1 MGDRLPCRALRD
13 GDVVSA
19 EVVLTGPLFDGAAA
33 ELVTATLAEAQV
45 QVAAHGSATLHGFMN
60 ATFRHPTPYYETQ
73 VVTSSRAGDLV
84 VNDRKIIYGPW
95 LEGIGSRNATT
106 RFKGYANWRRARQ
119 EAARKLPEIVER
131 VFRPVLAKL
140 S

>member
-1 MGDRLPCRALRD
+1 
-13 GDVVSA
+13 VSGA
-19 EVVLTGPLFDGAAA
+19 EVNLSGPVFDGTAHKLVAAA
-33 ELVTATLAEAQV
+33 LLEAQSE
-45 QVAAHGSATLHGFMN
+45 VAAHGSATLHGFMN
-60 ATFRHPTPYYETQ
+60 ATFKNPTPYYETQ

-95 LEGIGSRNATT
+95 LEGIGSRNART

-119 EAARKLPEIVER
+119 ETARKLPEIVER
-131 VFRPVLAKL
+131 VFRPVLARL